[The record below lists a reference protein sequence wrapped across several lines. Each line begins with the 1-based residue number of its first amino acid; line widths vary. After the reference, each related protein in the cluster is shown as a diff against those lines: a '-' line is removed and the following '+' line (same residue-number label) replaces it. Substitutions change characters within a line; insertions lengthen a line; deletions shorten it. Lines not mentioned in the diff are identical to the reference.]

1 MASSSTLQRRPWLA
15 AFLLGLLLALLTAP
29 SRGSMGR
36 RRAHLQRHPQQHEVR
51 AAAAA
56 VPHPQEK
63 EEEEEERPQSD
74 GTMRRLAKLT
84 KRPTPSPTPCR

>member
-1 MASSSTLQRRPWLA
+1 MASSRTLQRRPLLA
-15 AFLLGLLLALLTAP
+15 AFLFGLLLAVLTAP

-36 RRAHLQRHPQQHEVR
+36 RRAHLQRHHHQHEVT

-56 VPHPQEK
+56 GPHPQEK
-63 EEEEEERPQSD
+63 EEEERPRSD